1 MNRFPILRSMPNYM
15 QVRQGTIV
23 TACCA
28 CHNWI
33 RMHSA
38 NDPWFNGRRNARAG
52 QAAPATPAAGISN
65 EADEVMNEMVQLRDE
80 IATAMWNNHRVHP

>member
-1 MNRFPILRSMPNYM
+1 MPNYM

-38 NDPWFNGRRNARAG
+38 NDPWFNRRTRCGNAHAR
-52 QAAPATPAAGISN
+52 QAAPPTLMVGNSN
-65 EADEVMNEMVQLRDE
+65 TKDEVMNEMVQFRDE